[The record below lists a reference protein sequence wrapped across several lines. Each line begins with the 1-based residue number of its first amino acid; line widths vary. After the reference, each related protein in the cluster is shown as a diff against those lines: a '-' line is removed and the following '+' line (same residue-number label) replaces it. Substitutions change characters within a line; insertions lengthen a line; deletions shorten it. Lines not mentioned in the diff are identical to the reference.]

1 MIIRGRS
8 GIWTHEPLLND
19 FGFSRPAHS
28 TNSAILP
35 NKKLG
40 FIFCENPLTQ
50 YQYDGLQDFPLNK
63 FNVLVFVANNG
74 IEPLTFSHDENVL
87 PLHQDACRVL
97 SIAYYLCHSY
107 FPIYNITL

>member
-8 GIWTHEPLLND
+8 GIRTHEPLLND

-50 YQYDGLQDFPLNK
+50 YQYDGLQDFPLNE
-63 FNVLVFVANNG
+63 FNALVVTFLYHNN
-74 IEPLTFSHDENVL
+74 ID
-87 PLHQDACRVL
+87 
-97 SIAYYLCHSY
+97 Y
-107 FPIYNITL
+107 